1 MSRPLALDNFAQWCE
16 KFLQYLKVERR
27 AAAATIATRSV
38 DLRLFGDF
46 WQGQANAP
54 AFTRALIRS
63 YISALARNGK
73 QPATINRKLV
83 GLRVFCKYL
92 VAEGALASNPT
103 ANLVSPK
110 RARKL
115 PRFLTPEKVEQALQ
129 LPDLAV
135 PLGVRDR
142 AMLEL
147 FYGSGLR
154 RQELVDLDLA
164 GVDFPNHQV
173 RVLGKRSRE
182 RVVPMSRAAKQALEQ
197 WRGVRRELAA
207 EGSEPALFLSANG
220 RRISAQEVYNTVRHY
235 LSQVDDIE
243 KAHPHVLR
251 HSFATHLL
259 DAGADLMA
267 VKEML
272 GHRSLDATQIY
283 THVTPQRLQ
292 KVYHLAHPRAEHATQ
307 HRTGG
312 NRKSE

>member
-1 MSRPLALDNFAQWCE
+1 MNQPLALDNFEAWSE

-27 AAAATIATRSV
+27 AAVTTITTRSI

-46 WQGQANAP
+46 WRSQSDSP

-63 YISALARNGK
+63 YISTLSRNGK
-73 QPATINRKLV
+73 QPATIIRKLV

-92 VAEGALASNPT
+92 MGEGALESNPT

-110 RARKL
+110 RVRKL
-115 PRFLTPEKVEQALQ
+115 PRFLTPDKVEQALA
-129 LPDLAV
+129 LPDLTL

-142 AMLEL
+142 AILEL

-154 RQELVDLDLA
+154 RQELVDLNLE
-164 GVDFPNHQV
+164 GVDFSNQQV
-173 RVLGKRSRE
+173 RVLGKRARE
-182 RVVPMSRAAKQALEQ
+182 RVVPLSRAAKQALEQ
-197 WRGVRRELAA
+197 WRGVRRELVA
-207 EGSEPALFLSANG
+207 EDNEHALFLSAKG
-220 RRISAQEVYNTVRHY
+220 RRISAAEVYATVRHY
-235 LSQVDDIE
+235 LRQVDGLE

-259 DAGADLMA
+259 DAGADLVA

-272 GHRSLDATQIY
+272 GHRSLDTTQIY

-292 KVYHLAHPRAEHATQ
+292 KAYHQAHPRAEHATQ
-307 HRTGG
+307 HRTSS

>member
-1 MSRPLALDNFAQWCE
+1 MSQPLALDNFEAWCE
-16 KFLQYLKVERR
+16 KFLQYIKVERR
-27 AAAATIATRSV
+27 AAPATIATRSI

-46 WQGQANAP
+46 WKSQPNAP
-54 AFTRALIRS
+54 GFTRALIRS
-63 YISALARNGK
+63 YISTLSRKGK
-73 QPATINRKLV
+73 QAATINRKLV
-83 GLRVFCKYL
+83 GVRVFCKYL
-92 VAEGALASNPT
+92 MAEGGLAANPT

-115 PRFLTPEKVEQALQ
+115 PRFLTPEKVEQALN
-129 LPDLAV
+129 LPDLTM

-142 AMLEL
+142 AILEL

-154 RQELVDLDLA
+154 RQELVDLNLER
-164 GVDFPNHQV
+164 VDFSNQQV

-182 RVVPMSRAAKQALEQ
+182 RVVPISRAAKQALEH
-197 WRGVRRELAA
+197 WRAFRRELVAT
-207 EGSEPALFLSANG
+207 SDEPALFLSAKG
-220 RRISAQEVYNTVRHY
+220 RRVTANEVYATVRHY
-235 LSQVDDIE
+235 LEQVDNVE

-272 GHRSLDATQIY
+272 GHRSLDTTQIY

-292 KVYHLAHPRAEHATQ
+292 KVYHLAHPRAAHAPQ
-307 HRTGG
+307 HRTSS

>member
-1 MSRPLALDNFAQWCE
+1 MNQPLALDNFEAWSE

-27 AAAATIATRSV
+27 AAAATITTRSV
-38 DLRLFGDF
+38 DLRLFGNF
-46 WQGQANAP
+46 WRSQSGSP
-54 AFTRALIRS
+54 VFTRALIRS
-63 YISALARNGK
+63 YISSLSRNGK

-92 VAEGALASNPT
+92 LAEGALAANPT

-115 PRFLTPEKVEQALQ
+115 PRFLTPDKVEQALA
-129 LPDLAV
+129 LPDLSM

-142 AMLEL
+142 AILEL

-154 RQELVDLDLA
+154 RQELVDLNLE
-164 GVDFPNHQV
+164 GVDFSNQQV

-182 RVVPMSRAAKQALEQ
+182 RVVPLSRAAKQALEQ
-197 WRGVRRELAA
+197 WCGVRRELVA
-207 EGSEPALFLSANG
+207 EDNECALFLSAKG
-220 RRISAQEVYNTVRHY
+220 RRISANDVYETVRRY
-235 LSQVDDIE
+235 LSQVDGLE

-259 DAGADLMA
+259 DAGADLVA
-267 VKEML
+267 VQEML
-272 GHRSLDATQIY
+272 GHRSLDTTQIY

-307 HRTGG
+307 HRTSSI
-312 NRKSE
+312 RKSE